1 MTDLSISEG
10 FLMVEEVFTMKNSLQ
25 NKVLYPVIAKE
36 YKEDGH
42 YFVVTSPNIQGMIVE
57 GDALED
63 AIEEASFDIAD
74 WFEVKGK
81 IEKVADPSKW
91 HLEKDEKLVYVPVNL
106 TNFYK
111 KYGKTVRKNIS
122 VPEYLANWAKE
133 NKINV
138 SRVASDALKA
148 LQEQR
153 A

>member
-1 MTDLSISEG
+1 MSE
-10 FLMVEEVFTMKNSLQ
+10 V
-25 NKVLYPVIAKE
+25 KE
-36 YKEDGH
+36 RRG
-42 YFVVTSPNIQGMIVE
+42 NICHGNQLKCWGSWKKHGLV
-57 GDALED
+57 
-63 AIEEASFDIAD
+63 EEASFDIAD